1 MDGDEPVFAGVW
13 FSISVG
19 DEINE
24 IDLVN
29 VPDGSDTS
37 YIVECELEYPS
48 ELQQLHNDYPLA
60 PEHITITE
68 DMLSPFCKSLNL
80 KCAFT
85 EKLIGSLLPKI
96 KYKTHDRNLKLYLSR
111 HMKLLRIHR
120 AVAFQQK
127 PWLKAFVDLNT
138 RMRQLAKT
146 DFEKD
151 FFKLMVNAFFGKSM
165 ENVRKRRKVELVSDA
180 AKLKKL
186 LAKSQ
191 LQQFVIVNGEAVLVD
206 RIRAKVTL
214 NKPIYVGFTILDVSK
229 LLMFDLYYNV
239 VVKRYC
245 EDAT

>member
-1 MDGDEPVFAGVW
+1 MGDEPIFAGGW

-24 IDLVN
+24 IDLAN
-29 VPDGSDTS
+29 VPDGSDTG

-96 KYKTHDRNLKLYLSR
+96 KYKTHYRNLKLYLSL

-120 AVAFQQK
+120 VVAFQQK
-127 PWLKAFVDLNT
+127 PWLKAYVDLNT

-165 ENVRKRRKVELVSDA
+165 ENVRKRRKVELVSI
-180 AKLKKL
+180 
-186 LAKSQ
+186 Q
-191 LQQFVIVNGEAVLVD
+191 RN
-206 RIRAKVTL
+206 
-214 NKPIYVGFTILDVSK
+214 
-229 LLMFDLYYNV
+229 
-239 VVKRYC
+239 
-245 EDAT
+245 